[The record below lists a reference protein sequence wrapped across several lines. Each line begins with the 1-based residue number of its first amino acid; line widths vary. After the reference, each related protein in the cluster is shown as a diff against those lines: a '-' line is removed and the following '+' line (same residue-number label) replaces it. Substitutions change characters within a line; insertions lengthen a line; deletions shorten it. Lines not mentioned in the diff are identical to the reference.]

1 LLLDTLEEDAMTL
14 RLALVEH
21 HELFADSLDI
31 ALTMNGHTVARIGI
45 PDGGGTVDG
54 LVSRILA
61 ARPDVAVLDL
71 DLPVPGDP
79 AEAIRPL
86 TAAGVHV
93 VALTSSGAKAR
104 WGQCLGLGARRVVPK
119 TASLQA
125 VMGTLRRIENGL
137 PVVPADH
144 RRALISV
151 WHRERSTR
159 DDSRRQLATLTRRE
173 QEVLAHLFAGRS
185 VREIAR
191 TDVVSEATV
200 RTQVK
205 AILSKLDVG
214 SQLAAVGR
222 ARQAGWRPPQ
232 PAPPEPV
239 LV

>member
-1 LLLDTLEEDAMTL
+1 MTL
-14 RLALVEH
+14 RIALVEH
-21 HELFADSLDI
+21 HELFADTLDI
-31 ALTMNGHTVARIGI
+31 ALTMNGHTVVRVATPEGAEA
-45 PDGGGTVDG
+45 VAG
-54 LVSRILA
+54 LVSRVLA
-61 ARPDVAVLDL
+61 ARPEVVVLDL
-71 DLPVPGDP
+71 DLPVGGDP

-93 VALTSSGAKAR
+93 VALTSSAARAR

-125 VMGTLRRIENGL
+125 VMGTLRRIESGL
-137 PVVPADH
+137 PVVAADH

-151 WHRERSTR
+151 WHRERSTV
-159 DDSRRQLATLTRRE
+159 DDSRRQLGSLTRRE
-173 QEVLAHLFAGRS
+173 QEVLAHLYAGRS

-191 TDVVSEATV
+191 VDVVSEATV

-232 PAPPEPV
+232 VAEPV